1 MTNTEEPK
9 PGSWADVDQ
18 DSQRFRDL
26 LAKYDEDYQKA
37 TDAYLRG
44 EEAPTSAAATTRCE
58 RPCRGRVDDA
68 DSA

>member
-26 LAKYDEDYQKA
+26 LAQYDQDYQKA
-37 TDAYLRG
+37 TDAYIRG
-44 EEAPTSAAATTRCE
+44 EEAP
-58 RPCRGRVDDA
+58 RVGGSDN
-68 DSA
+68 SM